1 MLNSPVFNR
10 IPLETGNRRNGRPE
24 SIASEDSVNL
34 DDLINNNF
42 TADMEDETDLSD
54 LANLDL
60 DDSADD
66 FFKMESKPN
75 SNVKTILIIIVKVK
89 AFLFY

>member
-1 MLNSPVFNR
+1 
-10 IPLETGNRRNGRPE
+10 
-24 SIASEDSVNL
+24 
-34 DDLINNNF
+34 
-42 TADMEDETDLSD
+42 MEDETDLPD

-75 SNVKTILIIIVKVK
+75 SNVKTILIILIIIAEVFFVLLIILV
-89 AFLFY
+89 FIRRRH